1 MPEKLIDGV
10 LVFWFLMAVISFWC
24 LLRATNELSEIFRPD
39 EYVDIQSLETKKT
52 FRSHLED
59 FAGFCILIVISTC
72 FWWIIIPLYLY
83 AKKKLA

>member
-1 MPEKLIDGV
+1 MVVGV
-10 LVFWFLMAVISFWC
+10 LVFWLLVTTISVSC
-24 LLRATNELSEIFRPD
+24 LLKATNELSEIFRPD